1 MKKRMISLVLA
12 LAMCLSLCTTVFAE
26 DATHEITEENYT
38 QVGQFTFDNPI
49 IRCIQLGEIAKPGTE
64 EDTVN
69 GGQFGGVY
77 YRKTDVGSGY
87 EYSDPKRVSDDMVC
101 TIAGGRISTNRTETI
116 SAKVSGA
123 YEGLGFEI
131 SKSVT
136 SELGYSF
143 DVPKGVTAHIEYRAF
158 LAVEFGVREKVSNMT
173 GKVLARE
180 NYRVE
185 IPQRGE
191 YFLVTS

>member
-1 MKKRMISLVLA
+1 MKKRMTSLVLA

-77 YRKTDVGSGY
+77 YRKTRPQSFPP
-87 EYSDPKRVSDDMVC
+87 SPKPVPKQPPAIR
-101 TIAGGRISTNRTETI
+101 ETKFLYRKDARLPEEEFQPI
-116 SAKVSGA
+116 ERKQLVRKLA
-123 YEGLGFEI
+123 ELMRGLGLKYQRVLHLSWDIHLMFR
-131 SKSVT
+131 
-136 SELGYSF
+136 
-143 DVPKGVTAHIEYRAF
+143 RA
-158 LAVEFGVREKVSNMT
+158 
-173 GKVLARE
+173 
-180 NYRVE
+180 
-185 IPQRGE
+185 
-191 YFLVTS
+191 